1 MKRAQALME
10 REDDEDESE
19 GVGGDQAIDD
29 EEEEDSYP
37 GNPRENGENGRR
49 VPPPVPG
56 IPDRFVEGGERN
68 GI

>member
-10 REDDEDESE
+10 REDDEDES
-19 GVGGDQAIDD
+19 GGGGEQAIDD

>member
-10 REDDEDESE
+10 REDDEDES
-19 GVGGDQAIDD
+19 GGGGEQAIDD

-37 GNPRENGENGRR
+37 GNPRENGENGR

-56 IPDRFVEGGERN
+56 IPERFVAGGERN